1 MNRRT
6 AICTLFVG
14 GTLFAAGTPPA
25 KKLTDE
31 ELAKLLEKRKNR
43 FSRFSDEELAKLL
56 EKREN
61 LFFLDVRE
69 PREIQQLGSIEGYV
83 NIPLG
88 QLESRL
94 SEIPRDKLIIT
105 A

>member
-1 MNRRT
+1 MRRRD
-6 AICTLFVG
+6 AMF
-14 GTLFAAGTPPA
+14 LFAAFGAAAGADKSGET
-25 KKLTDE
+25 KQLSTE
-31 ELAKLLEKRKNR
+31 ELE
-43 FSRFSDEELAKLL
+43 KLL

-69 PREIQQLGSIEGYV
+69 PDEIKQLGSISGYV

-88 QLESRL
+88 QLEGRL
-94 SEIPRDKLIIT
+94 GEIPKDKLIIT